1 MTRSFH
7 SIRFRPVF
15 NVGRILTYFHTDRIL
30 DDFAGPLAN
39 QTNLAL
45 KGIIGLQ
52 AAGMIANM
60 TGHSQ
65 EGSTYA
71 NTASNWIRQ
80 WEQLAVNQN
89 ANPPHTVLN
98 YGDEDSFSLLYNLY
112 ADQLVRTDIV
122 PSSIYTM
129 QSEFY
134 PTVKQEYGV
143 PLDTRADRTKND
155 WEMFCAAIA
164 AEDTKNMFIGD
175 IAKFIDQTPTS
186 APVTDLYDPANAE
199 FAADIGPFKARPVV
213 GGWFAL
219 LALNQTGIPGG
230 TAIGRIASS

>member
-1 MTRSFH
+1 MFC
-7 SIRFRPVF
+7 
-15 NVGRILTYFHTDRIL
+15 NTDDVL

-52 AAGMIANM
+52 AASMIANM

-65 EGSTYA
+65 AGSDYA
-71 NTASNWIRQ
+71 NTASDWIGQ

-112 ADQLVRTDIV
+112 ADQLIQTNIV
-122 PSSIYTM
+122 PHSIYTM

-143 PLDTRADRTKND
+143 PLDTRADRTKSD
-155 WEMFCAAIA
+155 WEMFCAAVA
-164 AEDTKNMFIGD
+164 SKDTMNMFIGD
-175 IAKFIDQTPTS
+175 LAKFINQTPTS
-186 APVTDLYDPANAE
+186 APVTDLYDPSNAQ

-219 LALNQTGIPGG
+219 LALNQTGLPD
-230 TAIGRIASS
+230 ASYIGQTSS